1 MNPALLTLMRLQI
14 AGFFRRMTRG
24 ARSPRRAVFLVIG
37 FGMIV
42 LWLGSVSLGLLA
54 GRRAHAR
61 HNFAP
66 ERFRATAPLALLGIC
81 VLMIVSSAGDKAV
94 AFTPGEVDMLFPGPF
109 GRRELL
115 VFKLTKSSLVAL
127 LTALIMSLPLV
138 VYARSWL
145 ACFVG
150 VYLTLLFIQFF
161 STAGVLLAQAM
172 SRRIYSAIQRAVLI
186 LGLAVAVFVAR
197 NLVIAHGGMH
207 AIYDFG
213 QSDLGRNLLAPF
225 EPFGRA
231 ITAYDATELAQ
242 AAGEA
247 ALIDAGLLVIVILLD
262 QNYLEAAT
270 AASQRRAAQ
279 IQRIRSGSLL
289 SAGVKGNV
297 RWHLPRLPWL
307 GGAGPIGW
315 RQATSAAR
323 SARGLLLVIVIL
335 AIGMGP
341 LFGSSLKDIHLAQT
355 LIGAIAWMTILLS
368 GLLKFDFRGDLDH
381 MDELKALPLQPYAIS
396 IGQIVVP
403 TLILTAAHMLL
414 LGSVM
419 VATAT
424 HRDLLAVTAGLALPF
439 NALLMST
446 ENAIFLLFPSRPA
459 AASPGDFQMLGRQAA
474 QLVMKAFAVIIGLV
488 IAFTIAAPLFIL
500 LGGSLILLTLLAGT
514 VLLGETCA
522 MIPLMAWAFQRFDPS
537 VDTPA

>member
-1 MNPALLTLMRLQI
+1 MNPALFTLMRLQL

-24 ARSPRRAVFLVIG
+24 ARSPRRAVFMAIG
-37 FGMIV
+37 LGMIV
-42 LWLGSVSLGLLA
+42 LWLGSISIGMLA
-54 GRRAHAR
+54 GQQERAR
-61 HNFAP
+61 HHLAP

-81 VLMIVSSAGDKAV
+81 VLMIVSSSGDKAV

-115 VFKLTKSSLVAL
+115 GFKLLKSALIAL
-127 LTALIMSLPLV
+127 LTALIMSLPLL
-138 VYARSWL
+138 VYTRSWL

-161 STAGVLLAQAM
+161 STAGVLLGQAL
-172 SRRIYSAIQRAVLI
+172 SRRIYSVVQRLVLI
-186 LGLAVAVFVAR
+186 LGAAVALFVGR
-197 NLVIAHGGMH
+197 NMIVSHGGMH
-207 AIYDFG
+207 ALYQFG

-225 EPFGRA
+225 DPFGRA
-231 ITAYDATELAQ
+231 ITAADGSELFQ

-247 ALIDAGLLVIVILLD
+247 ALIDAGLLVIVLLLD

-289 SAGVKGNV
+289 SSGVKGNV
-297 RWHLPRLPWL
+297 RWQLPRLPWL
-307 GGAGPIGW
+307 GGAGPIAW

-323 SARGLLLVIVIL
+323 SARGLLLVMLIL
-335 AIGMGP
+335 ALGMGP
-341 LFGSSLKDIHLAQT
+341 LFGSSLQDIHLAQT

-381 MDELKALPLQPYAIS
+381 MDELKSLPLRPAAIS
-396 IGQIVVP
+396 IGQIIVP
-403 TLILTAAHMLL
+403 TLILTSAHVLL

-419 VATAT
+419 VATTT
-424 HRDLLAVTAGLALPF
+424 HRDLLAVAASLALPF

-488 IAFTIAAPLFIL
+488 IAFGIAAPVFIL
-500 LGGSLILLTLLAGT
+500 LGGPLIVLTLLAGT
-514 VLLGETCA
+514 ILLGETCA
-522 MIPLMAWAFQRFDPS
+522 LIPLMAWAFQRFDPS

>member
-1 MNPALLTLMRLQI
+1 
-14 AGFFRRMTRG
+14 
-24 ARSPRRAVFLVIG
+24 
-37 FGMIV
+37 
-42 LWLGSVSLGLLA
+42 
-54 GRRAHAR
+54 
-61 HNFAP
+61 
-66 ERFRATAPLALLGIC
+66 
-81 VLMIVSSAGDKAV
+81 MIVSSAGDKAV

-231 ITAYDATELAQ
+231 ITAYDGTELAQ

-307 GGAGPIGW
+307 GGAGPIAW